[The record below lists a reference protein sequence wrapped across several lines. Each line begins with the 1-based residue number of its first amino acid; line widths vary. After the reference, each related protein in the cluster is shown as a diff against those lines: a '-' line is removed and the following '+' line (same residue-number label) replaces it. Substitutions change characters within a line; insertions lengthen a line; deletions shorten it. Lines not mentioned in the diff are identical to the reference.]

1 MWLHAACVVYC
12 DRWVVGL
19 CFAGLSSDFFS
30 MIISTIFNRKGSPR
44 ARRTTWLTL
53 LRQCI
58 GNWHLNVGES
68 RNSQRLCVILRRPIM
83 ANHESRIVVSVHQLA
98 KPAVAAIILCC
109 KTRNN
114 RGGTTQSEIVWT
126 TNKFGGSDKNR
137 LKCNP
142 IKLSVYGIYIS
153 TSMSIP
159 SAVFR
164 LPSCAREILDIS
176 SILDIK
182 FSIYRLWEKTD
193 IDGRYLMVLPQT
205 SHTSTMQSF

>member
-182 FSIYRLWEKTD
+182 FSIYR
-193 IDGRYLMVLPQT
+193 
-205 SHTSTMQSF
+205 